1 MAVNYN
7 TISEKIFAVLK
18 GSGYNVKM
26 YSAGEGMET
35 PDPQE
40 AKFFYVEQ
48 PNLMIHID
56 DQLGEVNFHKGEES
70 LKEIETVVGNVKKI
84 AQNKLN
90 TGQVKVLTYAIGIN
104 YVDILMILKRR

>member
-48 PNLMIHID
+48 PNLMINFAPSNFCS
-56 DQLGEVNFHKGEES
+56 LVFELPTSGE
-70 LKEIETVVGNVKKI
+70 
-84 AQNKLN
+84 
-90 TGQVKVLTYAIGIN
+90 
-104 YVDILMILKRR
+104 